1 MIIGLLVLDIHLPQ
15 ARSLKDKRHSL
26 HRIKDRLKQKY
37 NVALAELDFQDKWQR
52 ARIGLVT
59 ISNEKQLV
67 ENMLNRIRAE
77 VQGMFEGEVLSAEI
91 QLL

>member
-1 MIIGLLVLDIHLPQ
+1 MIIGLLVLDIHFPQ

-26 HRIKDRLKQKY
+26 HRIKDRVKQKY

-52 ARIGLVT
+52 AQIGLVT

-67 ENMLNRIRAE
+67 ENMLNRIRDDIQE
-77 VQGMFEGEVLSAEI
+77 MFEGEVLSAQI